1 MSTRELRELRN
12 AAFVIGFGFTM
23 GKFTANIVAKCMSKA
38 YDAVT
43 KEVIKFTANNGSK
56 RMQELCD
63 EYGIDYNNRNK
74 NTTDK
79 VIIGFHA

>member
-1 MSTRELRELRN
+1 MSTRELRN
-12 AAFVIGFGFTM
+12 VAFVIGFGFTM
-23 GKFTANIVAKCMSKA
+23 GKITANIAAKCMNKA
-38 YDAVT
+38 HGAVM

>member
-1 MSTRELRELRN
+1 MKISKKRL
-12 AAFVIGFGFTM
+12 
-23 GKFTANIVAKCMSKA
+23 KIVASVTFFEISMFFLFKA

>member
-12 AAFVIGFGFTM
+12 VAFVIGFGFTM
-23 GKFTANIVAKCMSKA
+23 G
-38 YDAVT
+38 
-43 KEVIKFTANNGSK
+43 KFTANNGSK

-63 EYGIDYNNRNK
+63 EYGIDYNNRSK

>member
-12 AAFVIGFGFTM
+12 VAFVIGFGFTT
-23 GKFTANIVAKCMSKA
+23 GKFTANIAAKCMS
-38 YDAVT
+38 

>member
-12 AAFVIGFGFTM
+12 VAFVIGFGFTM
-23 GKFTANIVAKCMSKA
+23 GKFTANITVKCMSKA

-43 KEVIKFTANNGSK
+43 KEANKFTANNGNK

-63 EYGIDYNNRNK
+63 EYGIDYNNRSKKYN
-74 NTTDK
+74 
-79 VIIGFHA
+79 

>member
-1 MSTRELRELRN
+1 
-12 AAFVIGFGFTM
+12 
-23 GKFTANIVAKCMSKA
+23 MSKA
-38 YDAVT
+38 YDVVT